1 MLNVTCLLTMQHNRR
16 PPVPNRRRP
25 AAQTQTPM
33 ADRDR
38 ALHDAQLN
46 EDIRPKLVPLQ
57 THVAGPDYRLLFKFE
72 RLSYR
77 KNPSGPARRPGRRR
91 RAGHRRHL
99 VVRWDFGLFSP
110 VVLRF

>member
-1 MLNVTCLLTMQHNRR
+1 
-16 PPVPNRRRP
+16 
-25 AAQTQTPM
+25 M

-38 ALHDAQLN
+38 AESRHRRPGPGAQRLHDAQLN

-91 RAGHRRHL
+91 RRAGHRRYL